1 MPLFKR
7 RTKAASPQ
15 PDEVQVLQN
24 LDRVNAVYATGL
36 LDAPARPE
44 LDAITKDAAEQLETP
59 IALMT
64 FIDDHRQYFVGRYD
78 RDGEP
83 AAPRE
88 TSLDV
93 SYCKYVVMRDAPLE
107 VSDATDDPLV
117 EDNPA
122 TVEDGVRSYL
132 GVPLRT
138 AGGDV
143 LGSFCVVD
151 HRPRHWTDANRRE
164 LQALADS
171 AMELTR
177 IQA

>member
-1 MPLFKR
+1 MALFKR
-7 RTKAASPQ
+7 RTKAPTPL

-24 LDRVNAVYATGL
+24 LERVNAVYATGL

-44 LDAITKDAAEQLETP
+44 LDALTKDAAERLETP

-64 FIDDHRQYFVGRYD
+64 FIDGERQYFVGRYD

-83 AAPRE
+83 AAARE

-107 VSDATDDPLV
+107 VTDATTDPLV
-117 EDNPA
+117 RDNPA
-122 TVEDGVRSYL
+122 TVEDGIRSYL

-138 AGGDV
+138 AEGDV

-151 HRPRHWTDANRRE
+151 HRSRHWTAEDRRDLE
-164 LQALADS
+164 AFAAS
-171 AMELTR
+171 AMELT
-177 IQA
+177 QAQA